1 MSEHQ
6 LSETDLAGLLLGARA
21 LAEQAAQAIMAV
33 YSRPFDVTK
42 KADLSPLTEAD
53 MASHHLLDAGLKQ
66 LEPRFPVLSEE
77 SDARIFIDRT
87 RWKRYWLIDPLDGT
101 REFVAHNGEFAVNI
115 ALIENGAP
123 ILGIVLAPARGD
135 VCFATRGGGAWRT
148 WRESRRLGDTAD
160 ECRRLGDTG
169 DKSRRSGDTADT
181 SSNAAPQALHAR
193 KAGSPVRVAVSRS
206 HHPAELSGLLSAMGA
221 HELCALGSS
230 LKFSGIAAGEQD
242 IYPRL
247 SSSSCEWDI
256 AAGQC
261 IVEQAGGA
269 VLDRTGKP
277 LRYNQGA
284 ELLVPAFVA
293 VGDISVDWLAR
304 MNWRHES

>member
-160 ECRRLGDTG
+160 
-169 DKSRRSGDTADT
+169 T
-181 SSNAAPQALHAR
+181 SSNAAPQALHTR

-230 LKFSGIAAGEQD
+230 LKFSGISAGEQD